1 MKRRGFVMNTA
12 VLLLLIPLLLL
23 LATYE
28 DVSEYVLQAQAE
40 RISVE
45 RQHNIVSQLE
55 RDFSNA
61 MKLSSQKAV
70 LVAVEYAITNFQ
82 FFDNASQALSELI
95 VNGTIEGNFQNT
107 MKNITISYWVNSTL
121 NFLRSQG
128 YSVNPSSPN
137 EIVNN
142 IELYVYPLDSFH
154 IVVLGRVNDLE
165 IRDLSNKVVYNGS
178 IPQLDYVYSIVAIDD
193 MEDPFISAI
202 TGGRYS
208 RVIVPCNNS
217 YPQLFGPH
225 NVSTFLECVK
235 DFRYFGSNT
244 GPSFLE
250 RLEGSMAN
258 HDYYIAKG
266 LEMQEKFEFRTGYPV
281 GLVTFLVPDRNYDER
296 LYNYLLSVGVELE
309 DQTSSDYYFLKYYIE
324 KNETT
329 KKVGYPLSGSD
340 TDQLLLD
347 CDSAMDIFNTTNIL
361 IGASCPG

>member
-1 MKRRGFVMNTA
+1 MKRRGFVMNTV

-28 DVSEYVLQAQAE
+28 DVSNYVLQAQAE
-40 RISVE
+40 RVSVE
-45 RQHNIVSQLE
+45 RQHNIISQLE

-70 LVAVEYAITNFQ
+70 LVAVEYAVTNAQ
-82 FFDNASQALSELI
+82 FFNNASQALSELI
-95 VNGTIEGNFQNT
+95 VNGTIEGNFQDA
-107 MKNITISYWVNSTL
+107 MENITISYWVNNTL
-121 NFLRSQG
+121 NFLTTRG

-137 EIVNN
+137 DIVNN
-142 IELYVYPLDSFH
+142 IEIYVYPLDSFH
-154 IVVLGRVNDLE
+154 IVVLGRVDDLE
-165 IRDLSNKVVYNGS
+165 IRDLSDKIVYNGS
-178 IPQLDYVYSIVAIDD
+178 IPQSDYVYSIVAIDN
-193 MEDPFISAI
+193 MEDPFISTI
-202 TGGRYS
+202 TTGYS

-217 YPQLFGPH
+217 YPQLFGSH

-250 RLEGSMAN
+250 RLEGTMAN
-258 HDYYIAKG
+258 HNYYVTKG
-266 LEMQEKFEFRTGYPV
+266 LEMQRKFEFRAEYPV

-296 LYNYLLSVGVELE
+296 LYNYLLSVGVKLE

-324 KNETT
+324 ENETT
-329 KKVGYPLSGSD
+329 KKVGYLLSGSD

-347 CDSAMDIFNTTNIL
+347 CDSAMDIFNTTSIL
-361 IGASCPG
+361 IGASCSG